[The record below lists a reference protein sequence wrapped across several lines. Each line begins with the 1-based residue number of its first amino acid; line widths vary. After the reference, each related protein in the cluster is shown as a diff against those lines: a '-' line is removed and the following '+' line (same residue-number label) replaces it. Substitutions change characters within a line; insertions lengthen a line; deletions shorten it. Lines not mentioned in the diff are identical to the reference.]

1 MAKRKSFLG
10 IDIGHYYTKIVDI
23 SEKDNIRFLNSAIK
37 ERTPDA
43 LFTDENI
50 DEEILKEF
58 IKDIVSTHKIK
69 NKKTA
74 IALNSSVVIAKMVDM
89 PLVDTKE
96 MEQSV
101 MWEAKQYIPFN
112 LDTVNVSYQIM
123 KKDEDAK
130 EMQVLI
136 AAVKK
141 DKINSYVNAIKNAG
155 LQVLVADVDVFSE
168 ANIFYSNNEN
178 VVNDS
183 NLIIDV
189 GYDATKM
196 LFMQGE
202 IPAFSRYVD
211 FGFKTITDSISRNL
225 EISFDKANSMM
236 NDVNSLSEDLKIRV
250 LSIVHDEMQNLY
262 DETKN
267 SIIFYRTNVK
277 SAVSD
282 SIKRIVLSGAAGCLI
297 DHIKEDF
304 LSSVGD
310 IKDIV
315 SINPFQLLTA
325 QSGDFDL
332 NDISDSAAL
341 YSVATGLAMRG
352 L

>member
-1 MAKRKSFLG
+1 MAKKKSLLG
-10 IDIGHYYTKIVDI
+10 IDIGHYYTKFVDI
-23 SEKDNIRFLNSAIK
+23 EENGNIRFLRSAVK

-43 LFTDENI
+43 LFKDENI
-50 DEEILKEF
+50 DEIILKEF

-69 NKKTA
+69 NKKA
-74 IALNSSVVIAKMVDM
+74 ALALNSSVVIVKMLKM

-101 MWEAKQYIPFN
+101 MWEAEQYIPFK

-123 KKDEDAK
+123 KKDEVAK

-141 DKINSYVNAIKNAG
+141 DKINSYVDAIRNAG
-155 LQVLVADVDVFSE
+155 LQVLVVDVDVFSE

-178 VVNDS
+178 IVNDS

-202 IPAFSRYVD
+202 VPSFSRYVD
-211 FGFKTITDSISRNL
+211 FGFKTITDNISRNL
-225 EISFDKANSMM
+225 EISFDKANDMM
-236 NDVNSLSEDLKIRV
+236 DNVKNLPEDSKIKLV
-250 LSIVHDEMQNLY
+250 SIMRDEMQNLY
-262 DETKN
+262 DETRN
-267 SIIFYRTNVK
+267 SITFYRTNVE
-277 SAVSD
+277 SAASE
-282 SIKRIVLSGAAGCLI
+282 SIRRIVLSGVAGCLI
-297 DHIKEDF
+297 DYIKEDF
-304 LSSVGD
+304 SSSVSD

-315 SINPFQLLTA
+315 SINPFQSLTA

-332 NDISDSAAL
+332 NDISDGAAL

>member
-1 MAKRKSFLG
+1 MAKKKSLLG
-10 IDIGHYYTKIVDI
+10 IDIGHYYTKFVDI
-23 SEKDNIRFLNSAIK
+23 EENGNIRFLKSAVK

-43 LFTDENI
+43 LFKDENI
-50 DEEILKEF
+50 DEIILKEF
-58 IKDIVSTHKIK
+58 MKDIVSTHKIK

-74 IALNSSVVIAKMVDM
+74 LALNSSAVIVKMLKM

-101 MWEAKQYIPFN
+101 MWEAEQYIPFK

-123 KKDEDAK
+123 KKDEAAK

-141 DKINSYVNAIKNAG
+141 DKINSYVNAIRNAG

-168 ANIFYSNNEN
+168 ANVFYSNNEN
-178 VVNDS
+178 AVNDS

-202 IPAFSRYVD
+202 VPAFSRYVD
-211 FGFKTITDSISRNL
+211 FGFKTITDNISRNL
-225 EISFDKANSMM
+225 EISFDKANDMM
-236 NDVNSLSEDLKIRV
+236 DRVNGLSEDSKIKV
-250 LSIVHDEMQNLY
+250 LSIIRDEMQNLY
-262 DETKN
+262 DETGN
-267 SIIFYRTNVK
+267 SITFYRTNVE
-277 SAVSD
+277 SAASE
-282 SIKRIVLSGAAGCLI
+282 SINRIVLSGVAGCLI
-297 DHIKEDF
+297 DYIKEDF
-304 LSSVGD
+304 LSSVSD

-315 SINPFQLLTA
+315 SINPFQSLTA
-325 QSGDFDL
+325 QGGDFDL
-332 NDISDSAAL
+332 KDISDGAAL
-341 YSVATGLAMRG
+341 YSVAAGLAMRG